1 LRLKLKNNLSSIL
14 FWSVISAAFIGPG
27 TVTTAALAGATY
39 QISLTWVLVISTIS
53 CIVLQINVTLITIES
68 GKTLGELLLNNF
80 SNYKFIPITLGA
92 SIVFGC
98 AAYQAGNL
106 LGATLGVGLLF
117 HLDQKWILLMIV
129 LLASTMLWFGS
140 IQLVVKLLGSIVAI
154 MGITFLIIAFSVD
167 VEIQSLLKSSIIP
180 SFPFGSELLIMGL
193 IGTTIVPYNLFLG
206 SGLSIDKDL
215 SASRIGLIFAIS
227 LGGLISIAILISG
240 TLVSAPFNFEKFTMA
255 LTENLGNWANYLL
268 GIGLFSAGFTSSMTA
283 PLAAIFTIKSI
294 FSNRK
299 KLSERNSPVYKSIWG
314 MVMFSGLLFGFLD
327 IEPIPVI
334 ILAQAI
340 NGIILPF
347 ISLFIL
353 LLVLF
358 NQKPKR
364 QKNFNINS
372 ILLTGVVYLIIVLGL
387 YNLLKL
393 IQPPGLGIIVMALGI
408 GLIIIIGVLVFSFVM
423 RKKHT

>member
-1 LRLKLKNNLSSIL
+1 MRLKLKNNLSSIL

-393 IQPPGLGIIVMALGI
+393 IQPPGLGIIAMALGI